1 MTKKKPV
8 NLALTTIRFP
18 MTAIV
23 SILHRLSGVT
33 LFLLVPFMLWILD
46 ASLANAT
53 SFIHL
58 MTILQQ
64 PFLKFVVWVLLS
76 AFAYHIAAG
85 IRHLIMDAGYWES
98 LRGGSRSAVLLVV
111 VAAILIFVLGMWIW

>member
-1 MTKKKPV
+1 MTRKKPV
-8 NLALTTIRFP
+8 NLALTTIHFP

-33 LFLLVPFMLWILD
+33 LFLLVPCMLWMLD

-53 SFIHL
+53 SFIRL

-64 PFLKFVVWVLLS
+64 PFPKFMVWVLLS
-76 AFAYHIAAG
+76 AFTYHIAAG

-98 LRGGSRSAVLLVV
+98 RKGGSRSASLLVII
-111 VAAILIFVLGMWIW
+111 VAVLIFVLGIWIW